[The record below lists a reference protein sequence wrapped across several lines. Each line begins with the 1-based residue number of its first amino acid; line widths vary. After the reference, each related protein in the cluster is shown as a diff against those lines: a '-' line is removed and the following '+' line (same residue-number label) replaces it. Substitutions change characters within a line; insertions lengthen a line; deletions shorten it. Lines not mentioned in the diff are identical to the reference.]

1 MAKRQNLA
9 RTLMTARKTECGAK
23 QFLMCSVV
31 RTAPFAL
38 LKTARK
44 TECGAKQFLRR
55 LVVRGAPFAL
65 VVVLGCNA
73 CSRQQTDPRNAQ
85 FLSARRE
92 SAIGV
97 DARAFAFDVAR
108 DVTAEGPAAW
118 RKHFSQSPAFF
129 MAADGNLQFPD
140 SASATVGIEA
150 LTKTIKHIDLTW
162 SDDLRVD
169 ALGPNMALIAS
180 PYHEIIVTSS
190 GARVD
195 STGFFT
201 GVAEF
206 RDGHWRFRNAHWS
219 STRPA
224 SSGK

>member
-1 MAKRQNLA
+1 MLKRRNLA
-9 RTLMTARKTECGAK
+9 LPPTTPGKVSRRVSTRHAR
-23 QFLMCSVV
+23 V
-31 RTAPFAL
+31 RAPQ
-38 LKTARK
+38 T
-44 TECGAKQFLRR
+44 
-55 LVVRGAPFAL
+55 VRVAAFAL
-65 VVVLGCNA
+65 VAVLGCAA
-73 CSRQQTDPRNAQ
+73 CGRQQTDPHAAQ

-92 SAIGV
+92 SAIDV
-97 DARAFAFDVAR
+97 DARAFALDVAR

-118 RKHFSQSPAFF
+118 RKHFSESPAFF

-140 SASATVGIEA
+140 STSATAGIEA

-180 PYHEIIVTSS
+180 PYHEVMVTSS

-206 RDGHWRFRNAHWS
+206 RNGHWRFRNAHWS
-219 STRPA
+219 SSRPG
-224 SSGK
+224 SGK